1 MYNAPFKVG
10 DILTIT
16 DDFYKSYPEIV
27 LFRNPFKLTNDLILD
42 VNEGYLVK
50 TQIVSENK
58 FVKYVT
64 IPSNLFKIFDD
75 KVIDPPLNFKEKMT
89 EESSDL
95 IFETE
100 LLKKINE
107 IVSIMLENQ
116 KTIDFLKKKIEE
128 MEGRFEETTNDNLLQ
143 EIKKIKDEVRS
154 GKIFADSLELVV
166 KKRRKSKM
174 LEN

>member
-1 MYNAPFKVG
+1 M
-10 DILTIT
+10 
-16 DDFYKSYPEIV
+16 
-27 LFRNPFKLTNDLILD
+27 
-42 VNEGYLVK
+42 
-50 TQIVSENK
+50 
-58 FVKYVT
+58 
-64 IPSNLFKIFDD
+64 FKIFDD